1 MEQPQDLTLEDLDDL
16 RITGEKQLTAARV
29 GFLATVYFK
38 NPDAPETRRRLS
50 KCIGTLIEVLGQ
62 QLRWAQMGEGE
73 RLSAVVGV
81 SPEPYIPAIAAT
93 PPEQLV
99 EFSAHSGDKA
109 GDAGHA
115 SIYAYAP
122 FDMGGDELGFF
133 GFTMAIGQL
142 EAHPSGMV
150 VNLLAQLCELI
161 KPFHG
166 YAGLGIVRNPNPY
179 MAERAERFVLP
190 LLRRF
195 PGLELDMP
203 ATHVLKLC
211 DGIKGINW
219 LTIISDQLAEQM
231 AGRARLAETAVKEG
245 LSVIDFNGGVII
257 KAGPAPQLGDL
268 EAGWVP
274 ELYQKA
280 DALLKP
286 LRCSD
291 PDLIIGDD
299 VDGVAAETFSTAW
312 YARFEGGRP

>member
-1 MEQPQDLTLEDLDDL
+1 MEQPQDLTLKDLDDL
-16 RITGEKQLTAARV
+16 RITGEKQLTAARL

-38 NPDAPETRRRLS
+38 NPDAAETRRGLS
-50 KCIGTLIEVLGQ
+50 KCIGLLIEVLGQ
-62 QLRWAQMGEGE
+62 HLHWVQMAEGE
-73 RLSAVVGV
+73 KLSPVVGMN
-81 SPEPYIPAIAAT
+81 PEPYMVAIAAT

-99 EFSAHSGDKA
+99 EFSAHSGDEA

-122 FDMGGDELGFF
+122 FDMGGDDLGFF

-150 VNLLAQLCELI
+150 VNLLTQICQLL

-179 MAERAERFVLP
+179 LAERAERFVLP

-203 ATHVLKLC
+203 STHVLKLC

-219 LTIISDQLAEQM
+219 LTVVSDQLAERI
-231 AGRARLAETAVKEG
+231 AGRERLAEVAVKEG
-245 LSVIDFNGGVII
+245 LSVIDFNGGLII
-257 KAGPAPQLGDL
+257 KAGSVPQLGDL
-268 EAGWVP
+268 EAGLVP

-299 VDGVAAETFSTAW
+299 VDGVTAETFSTAW